1 MRLLDAALVAAI
13 SHQAEVF
20 GHDFKGWCAAN
31 NISRSTAYRHK
42 KRIEELGRW
51 EPLSTRPKS
60 RPDHQTPPQVEAEI
74 VQLRQELEEQP
85 GQTAALTM
93 SATTCS
99 RSRRWRTGPNAAGG
113 CRRGPPSTRL

>member
-20 GHDFKGWCAAN
+20 GQDFRGWCAAN

-51 EPLSTRPKS
+51 EPLSTP
-60 RPDHQTPPQVEAEI
+60 A
-74 VQLRQELEEQP
+74 
-85 GQTAALTM
+85 
-93 SATTCS
+93 
-99 RSRRWRTGPNAAGG
+99 
-113 CRRGPPSTRL
+113 

>member
-1 MRLLDAALVAAI
+1 MARSDASMRLLDAALVAAI

-20 GHDFKGWCAAN
+20 GQDFKGWCAAN

-74 VQLRQELEEQP
+74 
-85 GQTAALTM
+85 AALTM

-99 RSRRWRTGPNAAGG
+99 RSRCWRTGPNAAGG